1 MLNKQLLLAHNAA
14 NSKLCL
20 ELIFMLNKEL
30 LLPPPLTNSNQPPF
44 LRGQYVQLRRVDIV
58 LDVSTTANLSRA
70 RYYYDPYIIPQDV
83 FSGDKTTV
91 QSGPYM
97 PNVNMIQELN
107 NISGYYIPQNSYII
121 GYVKISGSHDTLI
134 DITTTLPSGYTF
146 GSYCAH
152 QQGINTLY
160 AIGATELPQYVDEM
174 VPASEI
180 YINLS

>member
-1 MLNKQLLLAHNAA
+1 
-14 NSKLCL
+14 
-20 ELIFMLNKEL
+20 MLNKEL
-30 LLPPPLTNSNQPPF
+30 LLTPTLTNSNQSPF
-44 LRGQYVQLRRVDIV
+44 LRGQYVQLRRVDVV
-58 LDVSTTANLSRA
+58 LYASNTANLAYA
-70 RYYYDPYIIPQDV
+70 RYHYDTWLIPEDV
-83 FSGDKTTV
+83 LIGSQRTV

-97 PNVNMIQELN
+97 PNVDMIQELN

-121 GYVKISGSHDTLI
+121 GYVEILGSPDTQI

-152 QQGINTLY
+152 QQGTRTLY

-180 YINLS
+180 HINLS